1 MNTSGHHS
9 DSFRNSS
16 GVVGILARVLRWA
29 RNYFILVGVLVTF
42 SLFLGLMMTPASEKT
57 MDDDAKVYLNL
68 KLQGTLLETSS
79 DWRLLDEVFAQLLE
93 KPAGPY
99 LLDLKKG
106 LEHAATDSRVQGVF
120 LEIQN
125 LNGSLA
131 AFTELRSYIEAF
143 KQAGKPVY
151 AWMYAADNKTYYLA
165 SVADQLFLAPVGE
178 VSIPGP
184 SFELVYFGEALQKLG
199 VEIEVVRA
207 GKFKS
212 AFEPFVLNEPS
223 QASREMYVSME
234 KSLRSHLSD
243 KIGEGRQLEQ
253 NTKVTTWFR
262 NGLFSARSALERKLV
277 DGLTYTEQAKEQVFK
292 PKELES
298 YNFNDYTKRDLPKPN
313 SSFKEKDGIA
323 LIEAYG
329 EIHLSQQGS
338 EQVITPKSLGTKL
351 SWAMKQDQVKGV
363 VLRISSPGGSATAS
377 DIIWEQVRQL
387 GEKKPVVVS
396 MGGVAAS
403 GGYYIAAPA
412 QKIFADPTTI
422 TGSIGVIGMVPNFRN
437 FQEKYGVSFHMV
449 SNSDRRSLLNPGEKA
464 SAKDREVLGQSID
477 EVYEVFINKVA
488 QGRKLAVE
496 EVNKIAQ
503 GRVWTGLQAKNIG
516 LVDELGGLWEAIQEA
531 KKLAKLDPAKQYPIL
546 KWQPDMSNLSECL
559 LNYRSC
565 FPLSIVKSSQ
575 IMLPGILNP
584 LTVSEKLALW
594 QRYIEDEPIQ
604 AIWPG
609 EQL

>member
-16 GVVGILARVLRWA
+16 GVVGVLARLIRWS
-29 RNYFILVGVLVTF
+29 RNYFILVGALVTF
-42 SLFLGLMMTPASEKT
+42 GIFFGLMMTPGKEKT
-57 MDDDAKVYLNL
+57 LDDDAKVYLNL
-68 KLQGTLLETSS
+68 KLQGTLLDSSS
-79 DWRLLDEVFAQLLE
+79 DWRLIDEVFAQLLE

-106 LEHAATDSRVQGVF
+106 LEHAASDARVHGVF

-125 LNGSLA
+125 LSGSLA
-131 AFTELRSYIEAF
+131 SFTELRSYIEAF
-143 KQAGKPVY
+143 KQSGKAVY

-199 VEIEVVRA
+199 VEVEVVRA

-223 QASREMYVSME
+223 QASREMYLSME
-234 KSLRSHLSD
+234 KSLRSHLNE
-243 KIGEGRQLEQ
+243 KITEGRKLEQ
-253 NTKVTTWFR
+253 SSKVTSWFK
-262 NGLFSARSALERKLV
+262 NGLFSARTALERKLV
-277 DGLTYTEQAKEQVFK
+277 DGLTYVDQAKDQVFK

-298 YNFNDYTKRDLPKPN
+298 YSFTDYTSQDLPKPS

-338 EQVITPKSLGTKL
+338 EQVITPKNLGKKI
-351 SWAMKQDQVKGV
+351 SWAMNQDQVKGV

-387 GEKKPVVVS
+387 AEKKPVVVS

-449 SNSDRRSLLNPGEKA
+449 SNSERRSLLNPGERA

-516 LVDELGGLWEAIQEA
+516 LVDEMGGLWEAIQEA
-531 KKLAKLDPAKQYPIL
+531 KKLAKLDPATKYPLL
-546 KWQPDMSNLSECL
+546 KWQPEMSTLSECL

-565 FPLSIVKSSQ
+565 FPLSMSKNQNLFLSST
-575 IMLPGILNP
+575 LNP
-584 LTVSEKLALW
+584 LMVAEKLSHW
-594 QRYIEDEPIQ
+594 RRYVNDEPIQ

-609 EQL
+609 SQP